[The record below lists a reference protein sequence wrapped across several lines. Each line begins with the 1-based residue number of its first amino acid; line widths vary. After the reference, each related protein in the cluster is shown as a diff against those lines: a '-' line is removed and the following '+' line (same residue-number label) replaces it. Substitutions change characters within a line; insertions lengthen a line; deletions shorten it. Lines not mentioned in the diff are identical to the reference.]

1 MIKSIDREKER
12 ISLSLKD
19 TLADPWEQA
28 LAAYPEG
35 SFHSGSVARLDTFGA
50 FVTLSEGIDGLIHI
64 SKLGSGKRINHPREV
79 LKEGETIEVK
89 IESVDRAAR
98 RISLALAGPAR
109 AAAEEETTLADFR
122 RQAEG
127 APSGMGTLGDLLKA
141 RTQKKGR
148 T

>member
-1 MIKSIDREKER
+1 
-12 ISLSLKD
+12 
-19 TLADPWEQA
+19 
-28 LAAYPEG
+28 
-35 SFHSGSVARLDTFGA
+35 
-50 FVTLSEGIDGLIHI
+50 LIHI

-98 RISLALAGPAR
+98 RISLSLAGPAR
-109 AAAEEETTLADFR
+109 AAAEEESTLADFR

-127 APSGMGTLGDLLKA
+127 TPAGMGTLGGLLKA

-148 T
+148 K